1 MYCPIECRSADQRH
15 AGRENSFALLAF
27 AFAVELLPPLG
38 HIKQL
43 RIVAAQNLDLAALAI
58 ERRPRGSVKSRR
70 IPLEGHV
77 RSGGLLHILRAADQL
92 VDVRTPAAASGS
104 RPTGVRHRIASA
116 DIIGNHERGIAF
128 LRRKCPQGS
137 ALGVGHGDDPLG
149 RLGLAVAR
157 LDLLFDQ
164 AERDGRL
171 GRRAR
176 LGNDDRSDPIGLHGG
191 QELREIVLAQV
202 LPREQQQRP
211 VLLLAQQLE
220 GVVHRFVHG
229 FRPEVRSPDPDHDDH
244 IGERCE
250 RAGARL
256 DGFELLGAD
265 PARQGNPAQKI
276 AALAAA
282 VVQHPVGRLDLA
294 FQRIDLG
301 LRSAAVDLVD
311 IHIDNTHDSKLFGFI
326 SVSRSEA
333 SGRPPETFPRRG
345 CHRRPARSAS
355 RRRSAR

>member
-1 MYCPIECRSADQRH
+1 MSASDAIFSVQVGRQRH

-27 AFAVELLPPLG
+27 ALSVELFPPLG

-70 IPLEGHV
+70 IPFEGHV

-92 VDVRTPAAASGS
+92 ADPDAGGGQRQQADG
-104 RPTGVRHRIASA
+104 RQHRIASA

-276 AALAAA
+276 AALAL
-282 VVQHPVGRLDLA
+282 H
-294 FQRIDLG
+294 
-301 LRSAAVDLVD
+301 
-311 IHIDNTHDSKLFGFI
+311 
-326 SVSRSEA
+326 
-333 SGRPPETFPRRG
+333 
-345 CHRRPARSAS
+345 
-355 RRRSAR
+355 